1 VFWVTLT
8 VPFSRVMQSKD
19 RYIIIQG
26 MVWVEIGPPFGSRCK
41 KGSWFVGPGHLE
53 GRGGNEKRHIDCR
66 KVQERKVLA
75 MRSAVSISKIPLRPF
90 AFSKGANGEKLGCP
104 LSSYCWGEAPT
115 QIAFL
120 TSRFI

>member
-1 VFWVTLT
+1 
-8 VPFSRVMQSKD
+8 
-19 RYIIIQG
+19 
-26 MVWVEIGPPFGSRCK
+26 MVLHLGAGVKKAVGLLDHDIATRTFG
-41 KGSWFVGPGHLE
+41 GE
-53 GRGGNEKRHIDCR
+53 GGNEKRHIDCR